1 MSMMDNASVCSGQSA
16 STGIGMQMNIPR
28 SNSTTDLFNTA
39 LPGTGIRVTR
49 KRKPGLELKQSASAS
64 SLDLRNI
71 PRNTRTLSAPPYNS
85 RLPYSVPR
93 NKRPLGPISEVGHA
107 RLTPYQLQRKQ
118 MRSSFQ
124 FPNGENFT
132 PKNRYISKSSSTL
145 SLATRSQSI
154 AQRPAG
160 PMLGSTSRSIPSP
173 MSNAMQGSI
182 QGSMQGSMQGS
193 LPSTMPRSQSLTS
206 LSPLQSQ
213 MRGPLHRQLGHLSA
227 SPVNSTDSTV
237 SSNSGSSVGSR
248 ATTVT
253 TPEKNMQTTFGPV
266 FVPETT
272 LKQPEARFRQE
283 LEPIVEPK
291 PDHIMA
297 PRLDQISEPNSESIV
312 EERPKSKLETK
323 SQPDIR
329 PDLER
334 EDLQQI
340 ADPLIRL
347 PGTVERSN
355 EPTLS
360 SHETT
365 PEEKTP
371 EPTKSKIGKLFRRI
385 FHSSSTGSVMRKR
398 KRNQRDSNSTT
409 PSSSSSPVL
418 APPPKARHRV
428 SVTAE
433 GSPLSSPMGIG
444 LAKDQCEQESPI
456 RSFKTDL
463 SENWQIDNDDC
474 KISLTTT
481 LENEDDVLMDT
492 DLVFDSLLLKA
503 DSNSTSS
510 WKKQQDLQLKLQ
522 ALASPEKSQQVKEAS
537 LHKQRSEEDDP
548 NVDYELVREFSKL
561 GSYIEAPTITPT
573 SDRFPTL
580 PQRSPRRPSL
590 PNKHLAKSF
599 YDQDYSEN
607 KLIKRLQENWG
618 TIHFDSTPP
627 VATSEGVR
635 EKSLRFA
642 EDVYVKDTWS
652 PEDYLRSDKNFIK
665 DRRRMMQLEN
675 SGFIQSIKLELNEY
689 KRHEMPVHCDSTK
702 FTHFFV

>member
-16 STGIGMQMNIPR
+16 TTSMGMQMNIPR
-28 SNSTTDLFNTA
+28 SNSTTDLFSTA

-49 KRKPGLELKQSASAS
+49 KRKPGLDLKQSASAS

-107 RLTPYQLQRKQ
+107 KLTPYQLQRKQ

-132 PKNRYISKSSSTL
+132 PKNRYMSKSSSTL
-145 SLATRSQSI
+145 SLASRSQSVGGI
-154 AQRPAG
+154 TQRPAG
-160 PMLGSTSRSIPSP
+160 PMLGTTSRSVLSP
-173 MSNAMQGSI
+173 MSHAMQDP
-182 QGSMQGSMQGS
+182 MQGPMQGP
-193 LPSTMPRSQSLTS
+193 LLGTMPRSQSLTS
-206 LSPLQSQ
+206 LSPFQSQ
-213 MRGPLHRQLGHLSA
+213 MRGPLPKQLGHLSA

-253 TPEKNMQTTFGPV
+253 TPEKSMQTAFGPV

-272 LKQPEARFRQE
+272 LKQPEARLGQE
-283 LEPIVEPK
+283 LDPIVEPK
-291 PDHIMA
+291 PDHIIT
-297 PRLDQISEPNSESIV
+297 PKLDPILEPNSESIV
-312 EERPKSKLETK
+312 EERPKSKFRTT
-323 SQPDIR
+323 SQPDVR
-329 PDLER
+329 PDLELK
-334 EDLQQI
+334 DLQQI
-340 ADPLIRL
+340 ADPLIKL
-347 PGTVERSN
+347 PGTLEMSN

-360 SHETT
+360 SHETP

-371 EPTKSKIGKLFRRI
+371 EPTKSKIGKLFRKI

-444 LAKDQCEQESPI
+444 LTKDQCEHGSPI
-456 RSFKTDL
+456 RSLKTNL
-463 SENWQIDNDDC
+463 SDNWQVDNDDC
-474 KISLTTT
+474 KISLTTS

-503 DSNSTSS
+503 DSSSTSS

-522 ALASPEKSQQVKEAS
+522 ALASPEKSQQGKEAS
-537 LHKQRSEEDDP
+537 LRKQTSEEDDP

-573 SDRFPTL
+573 SGRFPNL

-607 KLIKRLQENWG
+607 KLIKRLQKNWG

-627 VATSEGVR
+627 VATNEGVR

>member
-16 STGIGMQMNIPR
+16 TTGMGMQMNIPR

-49 KRKPGLELKQSASAS
+49 KKKPGLDLKQSASAS

-93 NKRPLGPISEVGHA
+93 NKRPLGPIAEVGHA

-132 PKNRYISKSSSTL
+132 PKNRYMSKSSSTL
-145 SLATRSQSI
+145 SLATKSQSMGGI
-154 AQRPAG
+154 TQRPAG

-173 MSNAMQGSI
+173 MSSTMQDPMQGPT
-182 QGSMQGSMQGS
+182 QGP
-193 LPSTMPRSQSLTS
+193 LPGTMLRSQSLTS
-206 LSPLQSQ
+206 LSPFQSQ
-213 MRGPLHRQLGHLSA
+213 MRGPLPKQPGHLSA

-253 TPEKNMQTTFGPV
+253 TPEKSMQTAFGPV

-272 LKQPEARFRQE
+272 LKQPEARLGQE

-291 PDHIMA
+291 PDHIIA
-297 PRLDQISEPNSESIV
+297 PKLDPILEPNSESIV
-312 EERPKSKLETK
+312 EAKSNLKTK
-323 SQPDIR
+323 SQLDIS
-329 PDLER
+329 PVLEL
-334 EDLQQI
+334 EDLQKI
-340 ADPLIRL
+340 VDPLTKL
-347 PGTVERSN
+347 PGAVEMSN
-355 EPTLS
+355 EPILP
-360 SHETT
+360 

-371 EPTKSKIGKLFRRI
+371 EPTKSKIGKLFRKI
-385 FHSSSTGSVMRKR
+385 FHSSNTGSVMRKR

-418 APPPKARHRV
+418 APPPKARHRI

-433 GSPLSSPMGIG
+433 GSPLSSPMGMG
-444 LAKDQCEQESPI
+444 LTKDQCEHESPI
-456 RSFKTDL
+456 RSLKTDL
-463 SENWQIDNDDC
+463 SDNWQVDNDDC

-503 DSNSTSS
+503 DSSSTSS

-522 ALASPEKSQQVKEAS
+522 ALASPEKSQKGKGAS
-537 LHKQRSEEDDP
+537 LHKQMSEEDDP

-573 SDRFPTL
+573 SGRFPTL